1 MNKKNYLK
9 AGSLL
14 GLTLIIGYVIGSL
27 IGEPFSSGALSGD
40 VSKARKVKQE
50 VTSDDIKVLEQRLK
64 TDTEFREQT
73 QFSLSFIASR
83 VSEFQVNAEI
93 SADVASRIN
102 GFENETNSM
111 KSLAKLAGNAEK
123 NAGDALEAINLLF
136 EDKHADF
143 ERFTNNAL
151 TSFLL
156 LSNAT
161 DAAKK
166 FVSSADAYLAN
177 TSNPKNSELEFARNL
192 WVDYGIYESIF
203 TDNEESLAYW
213 GKLSKKPADG
223 EVDKQLALLPD
234 AQRSIIKAGAM
245 NNALLLNNLQSLRQT
260 VIANGDKLG
269 VDFSFLGSTVDTDLP
284 INNSFSNVP
293 KLFLNQQ
300 ESLSSLVSSCIASQL
315 NF

>member
-1 MNKKNYLK
+1 
-9 AGSLL
+9 
-14 GLTLIIGYVIGSL
+14 
-27 IGEPFSSGALSGD
+27 
-40 VSKARKVKQE
+40 
-50 VTSDDIKVLEQRLK
+50 
-64 TDTEFREQT
+64 
-73 QFSLSFIASR
+73 
-83 VSEFQVNAEI
+83 
-93 SADVASRIN
+93 
-102 GFENETNSM
+102 
-111 KSLAKLAGNAEK
+111 
-123 NAGDALEAINLLF
+123 
-136 EDKHADF
+136 
-143 ERFTNNAL
+143 
-151 TSFLL
+151 LL